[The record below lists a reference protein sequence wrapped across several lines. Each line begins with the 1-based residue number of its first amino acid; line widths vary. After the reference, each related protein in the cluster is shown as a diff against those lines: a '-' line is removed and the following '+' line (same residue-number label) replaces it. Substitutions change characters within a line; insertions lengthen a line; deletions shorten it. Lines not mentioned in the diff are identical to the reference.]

1 MVRIRLRRMG
11 LKAQPSYRLV
21 VTDKENPRD
30 GRFLEI
36 VGFYNPRTSPTTLS
50 LDEPR
55 IYDWMRKGAQPT
67 ESVAQLF
74 KSAGLDERFTRFK
87 KGESVEVL
95 AEDAAKVMG
104 GKFIPVEQ
112 GQDAPRLAHEITH
125 RLHRQIAR

>member
-1 MVRIRLRRMG
+1 MG
-11 LKAQPSYRLV
+11 LKAQPSNRLV

-50 LDEPR
+50 LEEAR
-55 IYDWMRKGAQPT
+55 IYDWMGKGAQPT

-74 KSAGLDERFTRFK
+74 KSAGLDDRFSRFK
-87 KGESVEVL
+87 KGEPVESL
-95 AEDAAKVMG
+95 LEDAAKTMG

-112 GQDAPRLAHEITH
+112 GAKTR
-125 RLHRQIAR
+125 RN

>member
-67 ESVAQLF
+67 ESVAKLF

-87 KGESVEVL
+87 KGESVETLV
-95 AEDAAKVMG
+95 EDAAKVMG

-112 GQDAPRLAHEITH
+112 GAKTRRD
-125 RLHRQIAR
+125 

>member
-1 MVRIRLRRMG
+1 MG

-36 VGFYNPRTSPTTLS
+36 VGFYNPRTNPTTLS
-50 LDEPR
+50 FDEAR
-55 IYDWMRKGAQPT
+55 IYDWMHKGAQPT

-74 KSAGLDERFTRFK
+74 KSSGLDDRFTRFK
-87 KGESVEVL
+87 KGEPIDVL
-95 AEDAAKVMG
+95 LEDAAKTMG

-112 GQDAPRLAHEITH
+112 GAKTRRD
-125 RLHRQIAR
+125 

>member
-1 MVRIRLRRMG
+1 MG

-55 IYDWMRKGAQPT
+55 IYDWMKKGAQPT
-67 ESVAQLF
+67 ESVAKLF

-87 KGESVEVL
+87 KGETLEVL
-95 AEDAAKVMG
+95 TADAAKAMG

-112 GQDAPRLAHEITH
+112 GAKTRRD
-125 RLHRQIAR
+125 